1 VQRLV
6 VLPSAMEPAAAHDAM
21 ELGATSS
28 ALDANS
34 NSLVAPVIQSRPSA
48 MELPSAMEPAAVHD
62 ANFGVV
68 HPFMPTLL
76 SLIKINLIT
85 TNLAASMQ
93 WIIMLALPSTSELKP
108 TLDVQAH
115 HNI

>member
-28 ALDANS
+28 AIDANS

-48 MELPSAMEPAAVHD
+48 MELLAAMELPSAMEPVL
-62 ANFGVV
+62 VV
-68 HPFMPTLL
+68 HPFMPALL

-85 TNLAASMQ
+85 TNLAACMQ
-93 WIIMLALPSTSELKP
+93 WMIMLALPSTSELKP